1 MGRVLMTGGG
11 GSVGISDECTATVN
25 DIPKGRTA
33 VFNGS
38 DDEAME
44 GTLELTGTATAE
56 YVYEGRTFYNTDLHT
71 KLTGKFRAGSIL
83 NFSAAA
89 YSGRQVLL
97 KWQNPY
103 AAAGRPFSGVII
115 SYSTNGP
122 DGPWTWLHT
131 GYGDNKN
138 SGGWSQAI
146 FAMPNLNTKYYF
158 KCTAYATSTL
168 GDLQGNTL
176 TDECATSEPLTKIIK
191 YSQDIE
197 IPSGYNFA
205 DLFCVGGGGS
215 GGWGEEDDRTSTY
228 GAGGGGG
235 GYTSTVKGIAV
246 KVGAVLNC
254 IVGNGG
260 VAGSGTNGGESY
272 VARNGEKLCSANG
285 GAYGHSS
292 RANFGTGK
300 GGSGG
305 GSYSYDDNGG
315 YNGGT
320 NGGDGGGNPGSGQ
333 GRTTKAFGEDTG
345 TAYSGGGAS
354 GGEGTGGRTPR
365 YGGTGGDYGG
375 GNGGRGCYR
384 IGGSESEGYDYAY
397 AEAGRDAAA
406 NSGSG
411 GGGGGGGYDYTGGA
425 GGAGGSGIIIV
436 ILY

>member
-1 MGRVLMTGGG
+1 MGRVLMTGSG
-11 GSVGISDECTATVN
+11 GSVGISDECTATIN
-25 DIPKGRTA
+25 DIPKGKTA

-205 DLFCVGGGGS
+205 DIFCVGGGGS

-246 KVGAVLNC
+246 
-254 IVGNGG
+254 
-260 VAGSGTNGGESY
+260 
-272 VARNGEKLCSANG
+272 
-285 GAYGHSS
+285 
-292 RANFGTGK
+292 
-300 GGSGG
+300 
-305 GSYSYDDNGG
+305 
-315 YNGGT
+315 
-320 NGGDGGGNPGSGQ
+320 
-333 GRTTKAFGEDTG
+333 
-345 TAYSGGGAS
+345 
-354 GGEGTGGRTPR
+354 
-365 YGGTGGDYGG
+365 
-375 GNGGRGCYR
+375 
-384 IGGSESEGYDYAY
+384 
-397 AEAGRDAAA
+397 
-406 NSGSG
+406 
-411 GGGGGGGYDYTGGA
+411 
-425 GGAGGSGIIIV
+425 
-436 ILY
+436 